1 MAEAGVRFSSQLYVA
16 FQLDPE
22 SGDMFVQ
29 VEMRNNEGELQ
40 VITGSVQWEG

>member
-29 VEMRNNEGELQ
+29 VEMRNAEGELQ
-40 VITGSVQWEG
+40 VITGEVQLEG

>member
-1 MAEAGVRFSSQLYVA
+1 MAEAGIRFSSQLYVA

-29 VEMRNNEGELQ
+29 VEMKNSEGELR
-40 VITGSVQWEG
+40 VITGEVQWEG